1 MNYNELV
8 KVSKIMDIGEILD
21 TNEVPSLAD

>member
-8 KVSKIMDIGEILD
+8 
-21 TNEVPSLAD
+21 